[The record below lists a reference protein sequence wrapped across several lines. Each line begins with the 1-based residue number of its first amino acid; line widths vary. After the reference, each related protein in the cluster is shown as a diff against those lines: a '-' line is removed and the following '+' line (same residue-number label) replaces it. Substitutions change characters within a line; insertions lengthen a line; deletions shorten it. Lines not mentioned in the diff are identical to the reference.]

1 MKRGSAGASP
11 SRKSEP
17 FMSRIED
24 LNCVLQTGIVAIL
37 RVPTSDHLA
46 SVARALLEGGI
57 DVIEVTFTVPNALEI
72 LAAVKKD
79 LGNRVLLGMGTVLD
93 PESARAALLAGAEF
107 IVSPSLNLDVIRL
120 CHRYDKV
127 VMPGAFTPTE
137 ILAAWEA
144 GADVVKVFPSDCV
157 GPSYLKALRGPFP
170 QIRLMPTGGVN
181 LETLPAFI
189 KAGASAV
196 GVGGSLV
203 EPQAI
208 RDGNF
213 TKLREL
219 AAQYVQALKAARAT

>member
-1 MKRGSAGASP
+1 
-11 SRKSEP
+11 
-17 FMSRIED
+17 MSRIED
-24 LNCVLQTGIVAIL
+24 LNRVLQTGIVAIL
-37 RVPTSDHLA
+37 RVPTSDQLA
-46 SVARALLEGGI
+46 GVARALFEGGI

-144 GADVVKVFPSDCV
+144 GADVVKVFPSDAV

-181 LETLPAFI
+181 LETLPEFI
-189 KAGASAV
+189 KAGACAV
-196 GVGGSLV
+196 GVGGSVV

-213 TKLREL
+213 TRLREL
-219 AAQYVQALKAARAT
+219 AAQYVQALKAARGT

>member
-1 MKRGSAGASP
+1 
-11 SRKSEP
+11 
-17 FMSRIED
+17 MSRIED
-24 LNCVLQTGIVAIL
+24 LNRVLQSGIVAIL
-37 RVPTSDHLA
+37 RVPTSDQLA
-46 SVARALLEGGI
+46 SVARALFEGGI

-144 GADVVKVFPSDCV
+144 GADIVKVFPSDAV

-181 LETLPAFI
+181 LETLPEFI
-189 KAGASAV
+189 KAGACAV

-203 EPQAI
+203 DPKVI

-213 TKLREL
+213 KQLGNL
-219 AAQYVQALKAARAT
+219 ASQYVQALKTARGS